1 MHNHDVKYRSRPGF
15 EPGTFRLQSPVDTNE
30 PSGRPL
36 QVCMF
41 VTVAEAIVTKL
52 TPRQYG

>member
-52 TPRQYG
+52 TPHQYG